1 MQKIGESLLIF
12 MSEKLTFLSLL
23 LFQPFVKNNLKKK
36 KVVLLHL
43 KSQWANI
50 CLIFLVLTFVFLTL
64 LELSQFLKSLHF
76 VFYLHLEDC
85 LNFKSGFLY
94 VIIIVLALYS

>member
-36 KVVLLHL
+36 KSCVT
-43 KSQWANI
+43 A
-50 CLIFLVLTFVFLTL
+50 
-64 LELSQFLKSLHF
+64 
-76 VFYLHLEDC
+76 
-85 LNFKSGFLY
+85 FKITMS
-94 VIIIVLALYS
+94 